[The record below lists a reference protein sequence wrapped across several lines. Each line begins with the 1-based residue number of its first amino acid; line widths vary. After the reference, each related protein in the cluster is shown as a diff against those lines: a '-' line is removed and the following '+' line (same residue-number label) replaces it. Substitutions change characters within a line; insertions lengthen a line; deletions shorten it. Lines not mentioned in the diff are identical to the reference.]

1 MLPVATSATAATPRA
16 DRPLPMTFEPNQ
28 GQAETAVRF
37 LARGRGYG
45 LFLTPTETVLVL
57 APAVPTRSSPAPRPE
72 QAVVRMRLVGADPG
86 ATIAGVE
93 PLPGR
98 SHYLLGPS
106 DHWRRS
112 VPSFARVRYN
122 DVYPGVSLV
131 FYGNE
136 RELEYDFIVA
146 PGADPAAVTLAFEGA
161 DSVRMDGDGD
171 LVLTTRVGDLRLRR
185 PVIYQEVEGGRH
197 PVEGGYVLD
206 GNRVRFRVTG
216 WDASRPLVIDPVLG
230 YSTFLGGSSN
240 DQGFGVAVDSAGNA
254 YVTGSTISSNFP
266 ISAAAAQPTR
276 QGVTDAFVTKIDP
289 SGALVYSTFLGGNGD
304 DAGHAIAVDDTF
316 NAYVA
321 GTTSST
327 TFPVQGA
334 FQSTLRGGTDAF
346 VTKLDPSGSTLV
358 YSTYLGSN
366 TDDAANG
373 IALDAFGNAYV
384 TGATASS
391 GFPNNGAVTCLG
403 TKSTGSDAFVLRL
416 DVSGATVDYCRFIGG
431 SGIDV
436 GQGIAADAAGNVWV
450 VGATTSSNLPVL
462 AALQPTLGGR
472 TDGFVGKLDP
482 TGVLVYLTYL
492 GGRGDDLALAVA
504 VDGPGNAYVTGSTD
518 SPDFPTLS
526 PFQASSGGGD
536 DAFVAKLNAAGS
548 ALVFSTFL
556 GGIGDDAGNGIAVHP
571 GDSSVFVVGSTK
583 SVDFPMA
590 SAIQPGLAGRLDA
603 FVTRLNPAG
612 SALVASTYLGGA
624 GDDVAQAVAVDAD
637 GVVYVTG
644 FTNSTAFPTAATPI
658 QNAAGLLDAF
668 VSQIVEAGIIQFT
681 VAGYQVSETAGTAT
695 ISVQRTGDTSSAATV
710 HFATSDGS
718 ATAGADYT
726 AVSGTLTFLA
736 GQITRTFTVPI
747 LADVL
752 CDGDE
757 TVNLTLSS
765 PGGGSVL
772 GRRSAAVLTILDPAS
787 CINFS
792 DAAYHVGENH
802 GPALITVA
810 RSGAATGTVT
820 VRFAT
825 ADDSAIQPGDYMA
838 VNRIL
843 TFGPGVRSVTVP
855 ITIVNDAIIEGP
867 ESLNLVLSA
876 VTGPATLGVRDT
888 ATLQILDADIGGV
901 IQFASAVYTV
911 SEGPVSATI
920 TVVRTGSTAGGA
932 TVDYS
937 TSDGSATAPGDY
949 TTTTGTLTFG
959 VGQTSLTFAVPI
971 ADDGLAEGVE
981 TVNLTL
987 SNPGPNATTSLGPR
1001 TTAIL
1006 RIVDSELSLRFSATS
1021 YTVRESAGAATITV
1035 ELTGV
1040 NATTV
1045 TVHWAAS
1052 DDTALAGSD
1061 YGTRGSLTPP
1071 SGTLVFPPGGTP
1083 TTVRTR
1089 TFTVPIL
1096 QDSLI
1101 EVTETVTLTLTLPVG
1116 ATFVPGG
1123 DVATLSITDDDVGGT
1138 IQFAAAT
1145 YTVVE
1150 NAGPASIV
1158 VSRTG
1163 SAAGGAT
1170 VDFATSNGTATA
1182 GADYTATTGTLTFGV
1197 GQTSLTFNVTITD
1210 DGVAEGVET
1219 VNLTLSNPGPN
1230 VTTKLGARTTA
1241 VLRIVDNE
1249 LSLGFSAAAYSV
1261 RENVGAATITVELIG
1276 VNVTPV
1282 TVAWA
1287 TSDGTALAGS
1297 DYGTRGSPAPPAG
1310 VLTFAAG
1317 GTSPMVRTRTFTVP
1331 ILQDSILEATETVN
1345 LTLSGPVGATIVAG
1359 RDTAVLSIL
1368 DDDIGGTIQFTAAT
1382 YTVVEGAGPATI
1394 AVSRS
1399 GGAAG
1404 GATVDFATSN
1414 GTATAGADY
1423 TTTTGTLTFGVGQ
1436 TSLTFAVPIAD
1447 DAVADGVE
1455 TVNLT
1460 LSNPG
1465 PNATTTLGLRTTA
1478 VLRIVDNELT
1488 VAFATPTYSA
1498 RESAGVATIAVELT
1512 GVNVT
1517 PVTVAWATGNVTA
1530 QAGSDYGTRGSATAP
1545 SGVLTFPAG
1554 GTPATVR
1561 TRTFAVPI
1569 LQDTIVEGTE
1579 TVQLTL
1585 TGPVGA
1591 QLVPGRDMAMLL
1603 ILDDDVGGVVQFSA
1617 ALFNATEC
1625 ATLPCNATLT
1635 VSRTGGAASGVTVD
1649 FATADGTATAVSDY
1663 VATTGTIT
1671 FAAGQASQVIHIPLQ
1686 IELGA
1691 QATKSFS
1698 VIVSNPT
1705 SGATLGA
1712 RTTAEVRV
1720 TDPR

>member
-1 MLPVATSATAATPRA
+1 MA
-16 DRPLPMTFEPNQ
+16 FEPNQ

-45 LFLTPTETVLVL
+45 LFLTPTETVLVV
-57 APAVPTRSSPAPRPE
+57 APAVATRGLSVPRPE

-86 ATIAGVE
+86 ATIEGVE
-93 PLPGR
+93 PLLGR
-98 SHYLLGPS
+98 SHYLLGAP
-106 DHWRRS
+106 DRWRRS
-112 VPSFARVRYN
+112 VPSFARVRYT

-131 FYGNE
+131 FYGSE
-136 RELEYDFIVA
+136 RELEYDFIVG
-146 PGADPAAVTLAFEGA
+146 PGADPAAVTLVFEGA
-161 DSVRMDGDGD
+161 DGVRTDGDGD

-185 PVIYQEVEGGRH
+185 PVIYQEVDGGRRA
-197 PVEGGYVLD
+197 VEGGYVLT
-206 GNRVRFRVTG
+206 GNRVSFRVAG

-276 QGVTDAFVTKIDP
+276 KGVTDAFVTKIDP

-321 GTTSST
+321 GTTNST

-366 TDDAANG
+366 TDDVANG

-391 GFPNNGAVTCLG
+391 GFPNNGAVTCPG

-416 DVSGATVDYCRFIGG
+416 DASGATVGYCRFIGG

-472 TDGFVGKLDP
+472 TDGFVGKLDA

-526 PFQASSGGGD
+526 PFQASPGGGD

-548 ALVFSTFL
+548 ALVFSTYL

-612 SALVASTYLGGA
+612 SALVTSTYLGGA
-624 GDDVAQAVAVDAD
+624 GDDVAQAVAADAD

-644 FTNSTAFPTAATPI
+644 FTNSTAFPTTATPI

-726 AVSGTLTFLA
+726 AVSGMLTFLA

-772 GRRSAAVLTILDPAS
+772 GRRSTAVLTILDTLT

-792 DAAYHVGENH
+792 SDSFTVRESQ
-802 GPALITVA
+802 GPALITVL

-820 VRFAT
+820 VKIANTGGSAT
-825 ADDSAIQPGDYMA
+825 VGADFMVVS
-838 VNRIL
+838 RTL
-843 TFGPGVRSVTVP
+843 TFGPGVRSLTVP
-855 ITIVNDAIIEGP
+855 ITIVNDMDIEGEETVILTLTDVAP
-867 ESLNLVLSA
+867 PTVLV
-876 VTGPATLGVRDT
+876 VRDT
-888 ATLQILDADIGGV
+888 ATLHIIDDDVGGG

-911 SEGPVSATI
+911 AESPTNAVIIVS
-920 TVVRTGSTAGGA
+920 RSGGTARGA
-932 TVDYS
+932 TVDYA
-937 TSDGSATAPGDY
+937 TFLDVGDTAAAGSDFTAV
-949 TTTTGTLTFG
+949 TGTLTFG
-959 VGQTSLTFAVPI
+959 LGQTSQTFLVPI
-971 ADDGLAEGVE
+971 LDDGLVEGVE
-981 TVNLTL
+981 TLSLRLT
-987 SNPGPNATTSLGPR
+987 NPGPAGSTTLGAR
-1001 TTAIL
+1001 TTAKL
-1006 RIVDSELSLRFSATS
+1006 RIIDSELTLRFTATP
-1021 YTVRESAGAATITV
+1021 YTVRESAGVATITV

-1045 TVHWAAS
+1045 TVNWAAS
-1052 DDTALAGSD
+1052 DGTAQAGSD
-1061 YGTRGSLTPP
+1061 YGTRGSTTPP

-1083 TTVRTR
+1083 ATVRTR

-1096 QDSLI
+1096 QDSIL
-1101 EVTETVTLTLTLPVG
+1101 EATETVNLTLSPPVG
-1116 ATFVPGG
+1116 ATIAPGG
-1123 DVATLSITDDDVGGT
+1123 GTATLSITDDDVGGT

-1150 NAGPASIV
+1150 NAGTASIA

-1163 SAAGGAT
+1163 STAGGAT
-1170 VDFATSNGTATA
+1170 VDYATSNGTATA
-1182 GADYTATTGTLTFGV
+1182 GGDYTATTGTLTFGV
-1197 GQTSLTFNVTITD
+1197 GQTSLTFTVAITD

-1230 VTTKLGARTTA
+1230 VTTKLGTRTTA

-1261 RENVGAATITVELIG
+1261 RENGGTARITVELTG

-1297 DYGTRGSPAPPAG
+1297 DYGTRGSTTPPSG

-1317 GTSPMVRTRTFTVP
+1317 GTPTTVRTRTFTVP
-1331 ILQDSILEATETVN
+1331 ILQDSILEATEIVN
-1345 LTLSGPVGATIVAG
+1345 LTLSAPVGAAIVAG
-1359 RDTAVLSIL
+1359 RDTAVLSIV
-1368 DDDIGGTIQFTAAT
+1368 DDDIGGAIQFAAAT
-1382 YTVVEGAGPATI
+1382 YTVVESAGTAMI

-1404 GATVDFATSN
+1404 DATVDFATSD
-1414 GTATAGADY
+1414 GTATAVGDY
-1423 TTTTGTLTFGVGQ
+1423 TATTGTLTFGVGQ
-1436 TSLTFAVPIAD
+1436 TSLTFAVPIAN

-1455 TVNLT
+1455 TLNLT

-1465 PNATTTLGLRTTA
+1465 PNATTKLGLRTTA

-1488 VAFATPTYSA
+1488 VAFAASTYSA
-1498 RESAGVATIAVELT
+1498 RESAGVATITVELT

-1517 PVTVAWATGNVTA
+1517 PVTVAWATGAGLVQPA
-1530 QAGSDYGTRGSATAP
+1530 QAGSDYGTRGSATPP
-1545 SGVLTFPAG
+1545 SGTLTFPAG
-1554 GTPATVR
+1554 GTPTTLR
-1561 TRTFAVPI
+1561 TRTFTVPI

-1579 TVQLTL
+1579 TVSLTL
-1585 TGPVGA
+1585 SAPVGA
-1591 QLVPGRDMAMLL
+1591 QLVPGRDTATLL

-1617 ALFNATEC
+1617 PLFNTTEC
-1625 ATLPCNATLT
+1625 AALPCNATLT

-1649 FATADGTATAVSDY
+1649 FTTADGTATAASDY
-1663 VATTGTIT
+1663 VATTGTVT

-1686 IELGA
+1686 IEAGA

-1698 VIVSNPT
+1698 VIVGNPT

-1712 RTTAEVRV
+1712 RTTAEVRI